1 MHTHSDEDTEDIDDD
16 ESDEDEDDEI
26 EGDVDESDDEADD
39 DLMVNTEKVFHF
51 FSNCQNPSTYR
62 E

>member
-1 MHTHSDEDTEDIDDD
+1 MD
-16 ESDEDEDDEI
+16 
-26 EGDVDESDDEADD
+26 DESDDEADD

-51 FSNCQNPSTYR
+51 FHSYFYLSKLSNYRLLFFYR